1 MAVRIPANFRNIC
14 LVGNTGTGKTTL
26 TERLLFSTGVIPRM
40 GTVEEGNTAS
50 DWADDE
56 HSHKHSLRPS
66 ILFFEHEHHVV
77 NLIDTPGLADFV
89 GHAIACY
96 PAVETVAV
104 CVEPMRGV
112 ESTTRR
118 LMAVAAERN
127 LPRLIIVN
135 KIDEA
140 NADVEGLVEQI
151 REAFGPE
158 CLPINLP
165 ASVGAANKGA
175 AVVDVFEHEHADG
188 GEPDFSSVEEAH
200 QRIIE
205 QAIEVDEELMSAYLE
220 KGAAGL
226 TPQQTRRAFR
236 RALCE
241 GHLIPICFVSARTG
255 AGIEQLLHIFATLL
269 PSPLDGNPRTFLK
282 RTPDGSEVNF
292 HGDENPDDPLLAHVF
307 KIESDPYVGKIGV
320 FRVHQGTIKA
330 KTEVY
335 IDDAKKPVRIGHL
348 IKRRGKEQ
356 IEVEAVGP
364 GDIGAVAKIDE
375 VHFNATLHASNH
387 ESFRLKPLVLPKP
400 MFGLAVELK
409 NHKDETKF
417 SPATHKLM
425 AEDPCLVVERVPA
438 TKQTVMRGMGEL
450 HLRIILERLKHNF
463 GIEVSTA
470 TPKVAYKETISAK
483 ADGHHRHKKQSG
495 GSGEFGEVYL
505 RVEPLSPDAEESFEF
520 VNATVGGSIPR
531 QFLPAI
537 EKGIRQVLAEGA
549 FAGFPMS
556 GVKVEAYD
564 GKYHAVDSKEVA
576 FFKAGRRAFI
586 DAIKKARP
594 VLLEPHVMLEVTA
607 PSQYMGD
614 LTADLSTKRAR
625 VQDTGMI
632 GADTCV
638 IRATAPLG
646 ELQNYS
652 NQLKSITGGSG
663 TFTMDYHH
671 DEQTPAHV
679 QQEVMAAFGGHKEED

>member
-14 LVGNTGTGKTTL
+14 LVGNSGTGKTTL
-26 TERLLFSTGVIPRM
+26 TERLLFTTGVVQRM
-40 GTVEEGNTAS
+40 GTIEEGNTVS
-50 DWADDE
+50 DWGDDE
-56 HSHKHSLRPS
+56 HHHKHSLRPS
-66 ILFFEHEHHVV
+66 IVFFEHEHHVV

-104 CVEPMRGV
+104 CVEPGRGV

-135 KIDEA
+135 KIDDA
-140 NADVEGLVEQI
+140 NADSEALLGQI
-151 REAFGPE
+151 REAFGAE

-165 ASVGAANKGA
+165 ANGGS
-175 AVVDVFEHEHADG
+175 AVVDVFEHEHSEG

-220 KGAAGL
+220 KGAGGL
-226 TPQQTRRAFR
+226 TTQQTRRAFR

-241 GHLIPICFVSARTG
+241 GHLIPICFVSARSG
-255 AGIEQLLHIFATLL
+255 AGIAQLLHIFATLL
-269 PSPLDGNPRTFLK
+269 PSPLDGNPRPFLK
-282 RTPDGSEVNF
+282 KVGDGPEVNF

-307 KIESDPYVGKIGV
+307 KIESDPFVGKIGV
-320 FRVHQGTIKA
+320 FRVHQGTL
-330 KTEVY
+330 KTKGEAY
-335 IDDAKKPVRIGHL
+335 IDDQKKSVRIGHL

-375 VHFNATLHASNH
+375 VHFGATLHASGG
-387 ESFRLKPLVLPKP
+387 ETYRIKPLPLPKP

-417 SPATHKLM
+417 SPATHKLQ
-425 AEDPCLVVERVPA
+425 AEDPCFVVERVAA
-438 TKQTVMRGMGEL
+438 TKQTVIRGMGEL
-450 HLRIILERLKHNF
+450 HLRIVLERLKHNF
-463 GIEVSTA
+463 GIEVNTA

-505 RVEPLSPDAEESFEF
+505 RVEPLPPDGPETFEF
-520 VNATVGGSIPR
+520 VNATVGGSIPK

-556 GVKVEAYD
+556 GVRVEAYD

-576 FFKAGRRAFI
+576 FLKAGRRAFI
-586 DAIKKARP
+586 DAVKKARP

-607 PSQYMGD
+607 PSQFMGD

-652 NQLKSITGGSG
+652 NQLKSITGGAGS
-663 TFTMDYHH
+663 FTMDYHH
-671 DEQTPAHV
+671 DEQAPPQV
-679 QQEVMAAFGGHKEED
+679 QNEVMAAFGGHKEED

>member
-14 LVGNTGTGKTTL
+14 LVGHSGTGKTTL
-26 TERLLFSTGVIPRM
+26 TERLLFASGVIPRM
-40 GTVEEGNTAS
+40 GSIDEGNTVS
-50 DWADDE
+50 DWGDDE
-56 HSHKHSLRPS
+56 HHHKHSLRPS

-104 CVEPMRGV
+104 CVEPTRGV
-112 ESTTRR
+112 ESTMRR

-135 KIDEA
+135 KIDEP
-140 NADVEGLVEQI
+140 NADLPGLVEQI
-151 REAFGPE
+151 RATFGPE

-165 ASVGAANKGA
+165 AGRGA
-175 AVVDVFEHEHADG
+175 AVVDVFEHEHSEG

-205 QAIEVDEELMSAYLE
+205 QAIEVDEDLMAAYLE
-220 KGAAGL
+220 KGPSGL
-226 TPQQTRRAFR
+226 TTQQTMRAFR

-241 GHLIPICFVSARTG
+241 AHLIPICFVSARTG
-255 AGIEQLLHIFATLL
+255 AGIPQLLHIFATLL

-282 RTPDGSEVNF
+282 KVADGEEVNF

-307 KIESDPYVGKIGV
+307 KIESDPFVGKIGV
-320 FRVHQGTIKA
+320 FRVHQGTLKA
-330 KTEVY
+330 KTEIYV
-335 IDDAKKPVRIGHL
+335 DDAKKPVRIGHL

-364 GDIGAVAKIDE
+364 GDIGAVAKVDE
-375 VHFNATLHASNH
+375 VHFNATLHPSNH
-387 ESFRLKPLVLPKP
+387 DSYRLKPLPLPKP

-417 SPATHKLM
+417 SPAVHKLQ
-425 AEDPCLVVERVPA
+425 AEDPCFAMERVAA
-438 TKQTVMRGMGEL
+438 TKQTVLRGMGEL
-450 HLRIILERLKHNF
+450 HLRIILERLKDNF
-463 GIEVSTA
+463 GIEVTT
-470 TPKVAYKETISAK
+470 TPPKIAYKETISAK
-483 ADGHHRHKKQSG
+483 AEGHHRHKKQTG

-505 RVEPLSPDAEESFEF
+505 RVEPLPPDHPEGFEF
-520 VNATVGGSIPR
+520 ENATVGGSIPR

-537 EKGIRQVLAEGA
+537 EKGIRAALLEGA
-549 FAGFPMS
+549 FAGYPMH
-556 GVKVEAYD
+556 GIKVEVYD

-576 FFKAGRRAFI
+576 FVKAGRRAFI
-586 DAIKKARP
+586 DAVKKARP

-614 LTADLSTKRAR
+614 LTGDLSTKRAR
-625 VQDTGMI
+625 VQDSGLI
-632 GADTCV
+632 GSDTCV

-663 TFTMDYHH
+663 TFTMDYDH
-671 DEQTPAHV
+671 DEQTPAHI
-679 QQEVMAAFGGHKEED
+679 QQEVVNAYTGHKDED

>member
-14 LVGNTGTGKTTL
+14 LVGNSGTGKTTL

-40 GTVEEGNTAS
+40 GSINEGNTVS
-50 DWADDE
+50 DWGDDE
-56 HSHKHSLRPS
+56 HHHKHSLRPS
-66 ILFFEHEHHVV
+66 VLFFEHEHHVV

-104 CVEPMRGV
+104 CVEPARGV
-112 ESTTRR
+112 ESTMRR
-118 LMAVAAERN
+118 LMSVAAERN

-135 KIDEA
+135 KIDEP
-140 NADVEGLVEQI
+140 NADLPGLVERI
-151 REAFGPE
+151 RSTFGPE

-165 ASVGAANKGA
+165 AGGGT
-175 AVVDVFEHEHADG
+175 AVADVFEHETADG
-188 GEPDFSSVEEAH
+188 AEPDFSSVEEAH
-200 QRIIE
+200 QKIIE
-205 QAIEVDEELMSAYLE
+205 QAIEVDEDLMAAYLE
-220 KGAAGL
+220 KGPGGL
-226 TPQQTRRAFR
+226 SQQQTMKAFR

-241 GHLIPICFVSARTG
+241 SHLIPICFVSARTG
-255 AGIEQLLHIFATLL
+255 AGIPELLHIFATLL
-269 PSPLDGNPRTFLK
+269 PSPLDGNPREFLK
-282 RTPDGSEVNF
+282 KTADGTEVNF

-307 KIESDPYVGKIGV
+307 KIESDPFVGKIGV
-320 FRVHQGTIKA
+320 FRVHQGTL
-330 KTEVY
+330 KTKSEVY

-356 IEVEAVGP
+356 IEVDAIGP

-375 VHFNATLHASNH
+375 VHFNATLHASGN
-387 ESFRLKPLVLPKP
+387 ESYRLKPLPIPKP
-400 MFGLAVELK
+400 MYGLAVELK

-417 SPATHKLM
+417 SPAVAKLA
-425 AEDPCLVVERVPA
+425 AEDPCFVMERIAA
-438 TKQTVMRGMGEL
+438 TKQTVLRGMGEL
-450 HLRIILERLKHNF
+450 HLRIMLERLKQNF
-463 GIEVSTA
+463 GIEVST
-470 TPKVAYKETISAK
+470 TPPKIAYKEAIA
-483 ADGHHRHKKQSG
+483 ARAEGHHRHKKQTG

-505 RVEPLSPDAEESFEF
+505 RVEPLPPDHPEGFEF
-520 VNATVGGSIPR
+520 ENATVGGSIPK

-537 EKGIRQVLAEGA
+537 EKGIRQVMGEGA
-549 FAGFPMS
+549 FAGYPMH
-556 GVKVEAYD
+556 GIKVEVYD

-576 FFKAGRRAFI
+576 FVKAGRRAFI
-586 DAIKKARP
+586 DAVKKARP

-614 LTADLSTKRAR
+614 LTGDLSTKRAR
-625 VQDTGMI
+625 VQDSGLI
-632 GADTCV
+632 GNDVCV

-652 NQLKSITGGSG
+652 NQLKSITGGAGS
-663 TFTMDYHH
+663 FTMDYDH

-679 QQEVMAAFGGHKEED
+679 QQEVVNAFTGHKEED

>member
-14 LVGNTGTGKTTL
+14 LVGNSGTGKTTL
-26 TERLLFSTGVIPRM
+26 TERLLLSTGVIQRM
-40 GTVEEGNTAS
+40 GTVEDGTTAS
-50 DWADDE
+50 DWSDDE
-56 HSHKHSLRPS
+56 KHHKHSLRPS

-104 CVEPMRGV
+104 CVEPGRGV
-112 ESTTRR
+112 ESTARR

-140 NADVEGLVEQI
+140 NADVEGVVEQI
-151 REAFGPE
+151 RAAFGPE

-165 ASVGAANKGA
+165 AEGGA
-175 AVVDVFEHEHADG
+175 AVVDVFEHEHSEG
-188 GEPDFSSVEEAH
+188 GDPDFSSVEDAH

-205 QAIEVDEELMSAYLE
+205 QAIEVDEELMAAYLE
-220 KGAAGL
+220 KGPSGL
-226 TPQQTRRAFR
+226 TTQQTMRAFR

-241 GHLIPICFVSARTG
+241 SHLIPICFVSARTG
-255 AGIEQLLHIFATLL
+255 AGIPQLLHIFATLL
-269 PSPLDGNPRTFLK
+269 PSPLDGNPRPFLK
-282 RTPDGSEVNF
+282 KTGDGDEVLF

-307 KIESDPYVGKIGV
+307 KIESDPFVGKIGV
-320 FRVHQGTIKA
+320 FRVHQGTMRTKS
-330 KTEVY
+330 EVF
-335 IDDAKKPVRIGHL
+335 IDAAKKGVRIGHL

-356 IEVEAVGP
+356 IEVDAVGP

-375 VHFNATLHASNH
+375 VHFNATMHASNH
-387 ESFRLKPLVLPKP
+387 ETFRLQPLPLPKP

-417 SPATHKLM
+417 GPSAHKLE
-425 AEDPCLVVERVPA
+425 AEDPCFVMERIAA
-438 TKQTVMRGMGEL
+438 TKQTVLRGMGEL
-450 HLRIILERLKHNF
+450 HLRIVLERLKHNF
-463 GIEVSTA
+463 GIELTTA
-470 TPKVAYKETISAK
+470 TPKIAYKETISAK
-483 ADGHHRHKKQSG
+483 AEGHHRHKKQTG

-505 RVEPLSPDAEESFEF
+505 RVEPLPADHEEGFEF

-537 EKGIRQVLAEGA
+537 EKGIRHALTEGA
-549 FAGFPMS
+549 FAGYPMS
-556 GVKVEAYD
+556 GIKVEVYD

-576 FFKAGRRAFI
+576 FVKAGRRAFI
-586 DAIKKARP
+586 EAVAKAKP

-614 LTADLSTKRAR
+614 LTGDLSTKRAR
-625 VQDTGMI
+625 VQDTVMI
-632 GADTCV
+632 SSDTCL

-652 NQLKSITGGSG
+652 NQLKSITAGSG
-663 TFTMDYHH
+663 TFTMDYDH
-671 DEQTPAHV
+671 DEQTPHHI
-679 QQEVMAAFGGHKEED
+679 QQEVVAAFEGHKDED

>member
-14 LVGNTGTGKTTL
+14 LVGNAGTGKTTL
-26 TERLLFSTGVIPRM
+26 TERLLLATGVIQRM
-40 GTVEEGNTAS
+40 GSVEEGTTVS
-50 DWADDE
+50 DWSEDE
-56 HSHKHSLRPS
+56 HQHKHSLRPS
-66 ILFFEHEHHVV
+66 VLFFEHERHVV

-104 CVEPMRGV
+104 CVDAARGV

-118 LMAVAAERN
+118 LMAVAAERD
-127 LPRLIIVN
+127 LPRLIVVN
-135 KIDEA
+135 KIDDGS
-140 NADVEGLVEQI
+140 ADLEGLVERL
-151 REAFGPE
+151 RETFGSE

-165 ASVGAANKGA
+165 AGGGAS
-175 AVVDVFEHEHADG
+175 VVDVFEHEHADG
-188 GEPDFSSVEEAH
+188 AEPDFSSVEEAH

-205 QAIEVDEELMSAYLE
+205 QAIEVDEDLMAAYLE
-220 KGAAGL
+220 KGASGL
-226 TPQQTRRAFR
+226 TPQQTMRAFR

-241 GHLIPICFVSARTG
+241 AHLVPICFVSARTG
-255 AGIEQLLHIFATLL
+255 AGIPELLHIFATLL

-282 RTPDGSEVNF
+282 RAGEGDEVVF

-307 KIESDPYVGKIGV
+307 KIESDPFVGKIGV
-320 FRVHQGTIKA
+320 FRVHQGTMRTKS
-330 KTEVY
+330 EVY
-335 IDDAKKPVRIGHL
+335 VNDGKKAVRVGHL
-348 IKRRGKEQ
+348 VKRRGKEQ
-356 IEVEAVGP
+356 IEVDVVGP
-364 GDIGAVAKIDE
+364 GDIGAIAKVDE
-375 VHFNATLHASNH
+375 IHFNATIHASNS
-387 ESFRLKPLVLPKP
+387 ESYRLKPLPLPKP

-409 NHKDETKF
+409 NHKDEAKF
-417 SPATHKLM
+417 APATHKLE
-425 AEDPCLVVERVPA
+425 AEDPCFVMERVAA
-438 TKQTVMRGMGEL
+438 TKQTVLRGMGEL
-450 HLRIILERLKHNF
+450 HLRIMLERLRHNF
-463 GIEVSTA
+463 GIDVA
-470 TPKVAYKETISAK
+470 TSPPKIAYKETISAR
-483 ADGHHRHKKQSG
+483 AEGHHRHKKQTG

-505 RVEPLSPDAEESFEF
+505 RVEPLPPDHPEGFEF

-537 EKGIRQVLAEGA
+537 EKGIRQVLGEGA
-549 FAGFPMS
+549 FAGYPMS
-556 GVKVEAYD
+556 GVRVEAYD

-576 FFKAGRRAFI
+576 FIKAGRRAFI
-586 DAIKKARP
+586 DAVRKARP
-594 VLLEPHVMLEVTA
+594 VLLEPVVMLEVTA

-625 VQDTGMI
+625 VQDTAMI
-632 GADTCV
+632 GADVCV

-663 TFTMDYHH
+663 TFTMDYDH

-679 QQEVMAAFGGHKEED
+679 QQEVIAAFSGHKDED